1 MKATAST
8 GRPNRYAI
16 CTSNDNGGHRASPIV
31 EGPIMRLVCFL
42 FLVLFLAA
50 VGLFAYYNQQ
60 DVTLQILN
68 WDITASLAAV
78 IGVAYLLGMLSG
90 WSVWG
95 MLRRSLREVSD
106 FTQERLT
113 AARH

>member
-1 MKATAST
+1 MVATA
-8 GRPNRYAI
+8 PLKL
-16 CTSNDNGGHRASPIV
+16 
-31 EGPIMRLVCFL
+31 EGTIMRLLCFL

-50 VGLFAYYNQQ
+50 IGLFAYYNQQ
-60 DVTLQILN
+60 DMTLEIFN
-68 WDITASLAAV
+68 WSITASVAAV

-95 MLRRSLREVSD
+95 MLRRSLREVS
-106 FTQERLT
+106 TYAQEHLT